1 MRMKSR
7 RSHRELAIRSG
18 YSLLGV
24 AIIGLGA
31 AILQVGGV
39 GVDPYTAL
47 NIGVSD
53 RIGWSLGSYQLLSN
67 LVLFIPMLLWGR
79 RYIGI
84 GSVLNMVLTGFA
96 IDVFSAL
103 LGPMLPADRSVLS
116 MTVFFVIGIVV
127 FAFGASAYMAADVG
141 LAPYDAVAPMI
152 VDSSGWKY
160 RRVRVPQDVLVVIL
174 AVLFRGAVGFGTVMT
189 AFFNG
194 PLIQYFTERVNEPLV
209 TRLTGVPDAP
219 IQVA

>member
-1 MRMKSR
+1 MAQR
-7 RSHRELAIRSG
+7 RDLKELAVRSG
-18 YSLLGV
+18 YSLVGV

-53 RIGWSLGSYQLLSN
+53 RIGWSLGAYQLLSN
-67 LVLFIPMLLWGR
+67 VVLFIPMLIWGR
-79 RYIGI
+79 HYIGV
-84 GSVLNMVLTGFA
+84 GSIFNMVLTGFA
-96 IDVFSAL
+96 IDLFSAL
-103 LGPMLPADRSVLS
+103 LELTLPQDASLLS

-127 FAFGASAYMAADVG
+127 FAFGASAYMSADVG
-141 LAPYDAVAPMI
+141 MAPYDALAPMI
-152 VDSSGWKY
+152 VDRTRWEY

-174 AVLFRGAVGFGTVMT
+174 AVLFRGAVGFGTIMT

-194 PLIQYFTERVNEPLV
+194 SLIQYFSERVHRPVLV
-209 TRLTGVPDAP
+209 RLTGEHAEEH
-219 IQVA
+219 A